1 MKNKI
6 EINSAEAH
14 SFIQTKPEII
24 ILDVRT
30 PDEFELGH
38 VKNAVNIDFYHDEIY
53 SLIDELSKEIE
64 YLVYCRTNRRSGEIV
79 EYMLNNGFATV
90 YQMMDGFIGW
100 MENELPEEE

>member
-1 MKNKI
+1 MKKKI

-14 SFIQTKPEII
+14 KFIQEKPEII

-38 VKNAVNIDFYHDEIY
+38 VKGAVNIDFYHDEVY
-53 SLIDELSKEIE
+53 SLIDKLSKEIE

-79 EYMLNNGFATV
+79 EYMLNNGFEV
-90 YQMMDGFIGW
+90 IYQMMDGFIGW
-100 MENELPEEE
+100 TENELPEEI